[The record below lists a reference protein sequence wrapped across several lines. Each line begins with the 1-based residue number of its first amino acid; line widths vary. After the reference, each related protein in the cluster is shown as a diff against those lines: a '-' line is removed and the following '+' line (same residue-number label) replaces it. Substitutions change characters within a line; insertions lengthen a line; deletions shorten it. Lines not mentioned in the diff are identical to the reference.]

1 MVQPQMQPDHLM
13 HLHKTINISST
24 ESDSNSESDD
34 SDDNSS
40 SSSQDS
46 SENDSDRSS
55 IEGVPGSS
63 YGGYGY
69 CYNCGRRGHWRPGCP
84 FL

>member
-1 MVQPQMQPDHLM
+1 MKKKLLFLD
-13 HLHKTINISST
+13 KTINISST

-69 CYNCGRRGHWRPGCP
+69 CYNCGKYEI
-84 FL
+84 LIIQYLK

>member
-1 MVQPQMQPDHLM
+1 MKKTTFLLD
-13 HLHKTINISST
+13 KTINISST

-34 SDDNSS
+34 SDDNSSS

-69 CYNCGRRGHWRPGCP
+69 CYNCGKYEILIDWV
-84 FL
+84 